1 MELTH
6 PITNYNQI
14 EKMSQFLREQSERNY
29 LLFVMGIN
37 LGFRVSDYTQQKV
50 GFYREA
56 CQNGVIELKPEKQ
69 SNKKKKERALAEG
82 KDTSHIKPPK
92 RVYVAI
98 PQELNTTIM
107 NYIDGRDDEEFMFP
121 SRKGGTPITRQQ
133 IYKII
138 TDAANYAGIQES
150 IGCHGMRKTFG
161 YWHFKKNR
169 NIRLLMLI
177 FGHSDEAVTLRY
189 IGVTNEDI
197 KESMVSMNLGL

>member
-6 PITNYNQI
+6 PITNYSEI
-14 EKMSQFLREQSERNY
+14 EQMSQFLKSQSNRNY

-50 GFYREA
+50 GFYRDA
-56 CQNGVIELKPEKQ
+56 CERGFVELKPEKQ
-69 SNKKKKERALAEG
+69 SNKKKKERAIAEG
-82 KDTSHIKPPK
+82 RDTSGIKPAK

-98 PQELNTTIM
+98 PAELSKTILA
-107 NYIDGRDDEEFMFP
+107 YIDGRGDEEFMFP

-138 TDAANYAGIQES
+138 TDAAKHVGITES

-161 YWHFKKNR
+161 YWHFKKNK
-169 NIRLLMLI
+169 NVRLLMEI
-177 FGHSDEAVTLRY
+177 FGHSSEEVTLRY
-189 IGVTNEDI
+189 IGVTDEDI
-197 KESMVSMNLGL
+197 KESMISMNLGL